1 MFYRHARSHT
11 PHENLTMKLSHRLGA
26 IVACA
31 VLGLLILGS
40 FALHSLR
47 NTMLEDRRESLRTVL
62 MLAKQ
67 QVAFYQQQERSGKLT
82 REQAQ
87 ARALEVLSAMRDGK
101 TAYIWARTTDALG
114 LVHPNP
120 DIIGKVDAGKTWA
133 DGRNDF
139 QHYLD
144 AMANSEYGFVELSVA
159 KPGTKIELPKINAV
173 VKIDDWN
180 WVIGYGVWVDDVD
193 SAFWKMAGS
202 FVILGIV
209 ILAVVVVLAIIM
221 VRSILS
227 RLGGEPEY
235 AAHIAKEIAGGN
247 LSLHMKRGNGNN
259 LVGSIASMQDSLRSM
274 IDSIQEGSRLLEQS
288 ATELSTQM
296 GQIDHASQKSSEAT
310 SSTAA
315 AIEELAV
322 SIDHISSSARETEE
336 NSLRSSNVAQEG
348 ERKVGNAAEMIQNVS
363 LKITASS
370 KLVEGLLQRSGEIGG
385 IASVIKEIADQTNLL
400 ALNAAIEAARAGEQ
414 GRGFAVVADE
424 VRKLAERTAKAT
436 EQITHM
442 IAGVQTDT
450 SSAVTSMQEVLPLVT
465 QSVELAKSAAGEL
478 REIANSNLQTLE
490 KVREVAVATAEQTQ
504 ASTSVAQNVERIAQ
518 MVESSAESV
527 RAANTNVTTLTSLS
541 GRLREAVSRFHL

>member
-1 MFYRHARSHT
+1 
-11 PHENLTMKLSHRLGA
+11 MKLSHRLGA

-67 QVAFYQQQERSGKLT
+67 QVLFYQQQERSGKLT

-144 AMANSEYGFVELSVA
+144 ALANSEYGFVELTVA

-173 VKIDDWN
+173 AKVDDWN

-247 LSLHMKRGNGNN
+247 LSLHMKTGNGNN

-274 IDSIQEGSRLLEQS
+274 IDSIQEGSRLLEKS

-348 ERKVGNAAEMIQNVS
+348 ERKVGHAAEMIQKVS